1 VERGGAL
8 ARSALFPR
16 RPGVAA
22 CHVAFLEGKVS
33 HGVLDRQ
40 SQEAQLNEMTAD
52 PGLNLEFVDE
62 ALALVHDAEAKGIRL
77 RILGSIAYRLQC
89 PSNLHLFEDT
99 KRVLTDVDFAA
110 EKKQNR
116 AIREFLTARGYVP
129 DDGIYVAS
137 EGARHAYLHQDTGLN
152 VDVFA
157 DELYFCHRIPF
168 KDRLELDKPTISTT
182 DLLLEK
188 MQIVEI
194 NLKDFKDTIVLM
206 LEHPLSHQEPGA
218 KAIDTSYIVDML
230 RQDWGFHYTFTTNL
244 KRVPDYFAEFPSI
257 GAKEHGVIGSRIE
270 ALLAAIEAAPKTLGW
285 KMRAKIGTRSRWYQ
299 EVSEKSEQF

>member
-1 VERGGAL
+1 VTETPL
-8 ARSALFPR
+8 
-16 RPGVAA
+16 
-22 CHVAFLEGKVS
+22 
-33 HGVLDRQ
+33 
-40 SQEAQLNEMTAD
+40 D

-62 ALALVHDAEAKGIRL
+62 ALKLVLDAQAKGIRL

-89 PSNLHLFEDT
+89 PNNLHLFEDS
-99 KRVLTDVDFAA
+99 KRVLTDVDFGA

-116 AIREFLTARGYVP
+116 AIREFLVARGYEP
-129 DDGIYVAS
+129 DEGIYVAS
-137 EGARHAYLHQDTGLN
+137 EGARHAYLHKDTGLN

-168 KDRLELDKPTISTT
+168 KDRLDLDSPTICTT

-206 LEHPLSHQEPGA
+206 LEHPLAHQQPGP
-218 KAIDTSYIVDML
+218 KSIDTAYIVEIM
-230 RQDWGFHYTFTTNL
+230 RKDWGFYHTFITNL
-244 KRVPDYFAEFPSI
+244 KRVPDYLEEFPSLAQEGRGI
-257 GAKEHGVIGSRIE
+257 VRGRVGDLLE
-270 ALLAAIEAAPKTLGW
+270 AVEAAPKTLAW

-299 EVSEKSEQF
+299 EVSEKSEQY